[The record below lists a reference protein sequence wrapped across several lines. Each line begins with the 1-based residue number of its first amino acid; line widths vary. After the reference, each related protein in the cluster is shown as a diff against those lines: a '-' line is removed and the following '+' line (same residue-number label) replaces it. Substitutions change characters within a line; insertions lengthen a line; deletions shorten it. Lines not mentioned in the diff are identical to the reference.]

1 MKGNIDTD
9 IIAVITVIS
18 KLITRFTKLTTRIAK
33 LTTRITKL
41 TTRITK
47 CRKIRKMGGRRSL
60 IITTIIIGIIIDTH
74 PLPCITTELSRKGS
88 SWNQGCVLEH

>member
-1 MKGNIDTD
+1 MKGNVDTG

-18 KLITRFTKLTTRIAK
+18 KLITRFTKLTTRITK

-47 CRKIRKMGGRRSL
+47 CRKMGGRRSL
-60 IITTIIIGIIIDTH
+60 IITTTIIIGIIIDTR
-74 PLPCITTELSRKGS
+74 PLPCITTELSQKGS
-88 SWNQGCVLEH
+88 SWNQDCVLEH

>member
-1 MKGNIDTD
+1 MKGNIDTG

-18 KLITRFTKLTTRIAK
+18 KLITRFTKLTTRITK

-41 TTRITK
+41 TTKITK
-47 CRKIRKMGGRRSL
+47 CRKMGGRRSL

-88 SWNQGCVLEH
+88 SWNQDCVLEH